1 MTYSWALESSVNEPW
16 DQRDSLTASS
26 YLPCNARLFKIL
38 ISLNSQCV
46 LSGLVFFADEVG
58 SLVFDIGSH
67 SVRIG
72 YAGEDI
78 PKVRRTFE
86 T

>member
-1 MTYSWALESSVNEPW
+1 MPDTILDFEQFTEWSS
-16 DQRDSLTASS
+16 
-26 YLPCNARLFKIL
+26 
-38 ISLNSQCV
+38 
-46 LSGLVFFADEVG
+46 FFADEVG

-78 PKVRRTFE
+78 PKVCRTVKTYDVVAKILFCGRIL
-86 T
+86 